1 METKRK
7 NDAQEEIDKF
17 IFKWHD
23 FPFDYWWR
31 KKYKIP
37 FGSQAHREMNFID
50 MYIEYREEFLL
61 NKAIEE
67 HDKAVSDREDEE
79 LGLKDCSSKRVVKM
93 TKQEID
99 DDFEN
104 LDLSQFDK

>member
-1 METKRK
+1 MKTKRK
-7 NDAQEEIDKF
+7 NNAQEEIDKF

-79 LGLKDCSSKRVVKM
+79 LGLKDSSSKRVVKM

>member
-7 NDAQEEIDKF
+7 NNAQEEIDKF

-67 HDKAVSDREDEE
+67 YDKSVSDREDEE
-79 LGLKDCSSKRVVKM
+79 LGLKDGSEKRVIKM

>member
-7 NDAQEEIDKF
+7 NNAQEEIDKF

-61 NKAIEE
+61 NQAIEE
-67 HDKAVSDREDEE
+67 HDKSVSDREDEE
-79 LGLKDCSSKRVVKM
+79 LGLKDGSEKRVIKM
-93 TKQEID
+93 TKREID

>member
-1 METKRK
+1 METKKK
-7 NDAQEEIDKF
+7 NNAQEEIDKF

-67 HDKAVSDREDEE
+67 YDKSVSDREDEE
-79 LGLKDCSSKRVVKM
+79 LGLKDGSEKRVIKM
-93 TKQEID
+93 TKREID

>member
-79 LGLKDCSSKRVVKM
+79 LGIKDGSSKRVVKM

>member
-7 NDAQEEIDKF
+7 NNAQEEIDKF

-67 HDKAVSDREDEE
+67 YDKSVSDREDEE
-79 LGLKDCSSKRVVKM
+79 LGLKDGSEKRVIKM
-93 TKQEID
+93 TKREID

>member
-79 LGLKDCSSKRVVKM
+79 LGLKDGSSKRVIKM

>member
-1 METKRK
+1 METKK
-7 NDAQEEIDKF
+7 NNAQEEVDKF
-17 IFKWHD
+17 IFNWHN

-31 KKYKIP
+31 KKYNVP

-50 MYIEYREEFLL
+50 MYVEYREEFLL
-61 NKAIEE
+61 NKAIKDYEDADSE
-67 HDKAVSDREDEE
+67 REDRE
-79 LGLKDCSSKRVVKM
+79 LGLKCSNKKVVKL

-104 LDLSQFDK
+104 LDLSQFDKQ

>member
-7 NDAQEEIDKF
+7 NNAQEEIDKF

-79 LGLKDCSSKRVVKM
+79 LGLKDGSSKRVVKM

>member
-1 METKRK
+1 METKKK
-7 NDAQEEIDKF
+7 NNAQEEIDKF

-67 HDKAVSDREDEE
+67 YDKSVSDREDEE
-79 LGLKDCSSKRVVKM
+79 QGLKDGSEKRVIKM

>member
-7 NDAQEEIDKF
+7 NNAQEEIDKF

-61 NKAIEE
+61 NRAIEGY
-67 HDKAVSDREDEE
+67 DKSVSDREDKE
-79 LGLKDCSSKRVVKM
+79 LYQNCGG
-93 TKQEID
+93 
-99 DDFEN
+99 
-104 LDLSQFDK
+104 

>member
-7 NDAQEEIDKF
+7 NNAQEEIDKF

-23 FPFDYWWR
+23 FPFDDWWR

-61 NKAIEE
+61 NQAIEE
-67 HDKAVSDREDEE
+67 HDKSVSDREDEE
-79 LGLKDCSSKRVVKM
+79 LGLKDGSEKRVIKM
-93 TKQEID
+93 TKREID

>member
-79 LGLKDCSSKRVVKM
+79 LGLKDGSSKRVVKM

>member
-1 METKRK
+1 MEMKRK
-7 NDAQEEIDKF
+7 NNAQEEIDKF

-23 FPFDYWWR
+23 FLFDYWWR

-79 LGLKDCSSKRVVKM
+79 LGLKDSSSKRVVKM

>member
-1 METKRK
+1 MKTKRK
-7 NDAQEEIDKF
+7 NNAQEEIDKF

-67 HDKAVSDREDEE
+67 YDKSISDREDEE
-79 LGLKDCSSKRVVKM
+79 LGLKDGSEKRVIKM

>member
-1 METKRK
+1 METKK
-7 NDAQEEIDKF
+7 ENNAQEKIDKF
-17 IFKWHD
+17 IFNWHN

-31 KKYKIP
+31 KKYNIP

-50 MYIEYREEFLL
+50 MYVEYREEFLL
-61 NKAIEE
+61 NEAIKDYEKADSE
-67 HDKAVSDREDEE
+67 REDEE
-79 LGLKDCSSKRVVKM
+79 LGLKTGSDKVVKL
-93 TKQEID
+93 TKREID

>member
-7 NDAQEEIDKF
+7 NNAQEEIDKF

-61 NKAIEE
+61 NKAIDEY
-67 HDKAVSDREDEE
+67 DKSVSDREDEE
-79 LGLKDCSSKRVVKM
+79 LGLKDGSEKRVIKM

>member
-1 METKRK
+1 METKKK
-7 NDAQEEIDKF
+7 NNAQEEIDKF

-67 HDKAVSDREDEE
+67 YDKSVSDREDEE
-79 LGLKDCSSKRVVKM
+79 LGLKDGSKKRVIKM

>member
-7 NDAQEEIDKF
+7 NNAQEEIDKF

-61 NKAIEE
+61 NKAIDEY
-67 HDKAVSDREDEE
+67 DKSISNREDEE
-79 LGLKDCSSKRVVKM
+79 LGLKDGSEKRVIKM

>member
-1 METKRK
+1 
-7 NDAQEEIDKF
+7 
-17 IFKWHD
+17 
-23 FPFDYWWR
+23 
-31 KKYKIP
+31 
-37 FGSQAHREMNFID
+37 

-67 HDKAVSDREDEE
+67 HDKSVSDREDEE
-79 LGLKDCSSKRVVKM
+79 LGLKDGSEKRVIKM

>member
-23 FPFDYWWR
+23 FPFDYSWR

-37 FGSQAHREMNFID
+37 YATQPHSEINYID
-50 MYIEYREEFLL
+50 MYIEYREEFLF
-61 NKAIEE
+61 NNAIEE

-79 LGLKDCSSKRVVKM
+79 LGLKDGSSKRVVKM

>member
-1 METKRK
+1 METKKK
-7 NDAQEEIDKF
+7 NNAQEEIDKF

-67 HDKAVSDREDEE
+67 YDKSVSDREDEE
-79 LGLKDCSSKRVVKM
+79 LGLKDGSEKRVIKM

>member
-7 NDAQEEIDKF
+7 NNAQEEIDKF

-67 HDKAVSDREDEE
+67 YDKSVSDREDKE
-79 LGLKDCSSKRVVKM
+79 LGLKDGSEKRVIKM

>member
-7 NDAQEEIDKF
+7 NNAKEEIDKF

-67 HDKAVSDREDEE
+67 RDKAVSDREDEE
-79 LGLKDCSSKRVVKM
+79 LGLKDGSEKRVVKM

>member
-7 NDAQEEIDKF
+7 NNAQEEIDKF

-50 MYIEYREEFLL
+50 MYIEYRE
-61 NKAIEE
+61 
-67 HDKAVSDREDEE
+67 
-79 LGLKDCSSKRVVKM
+79 
-93 TKQEID
+93 
-99 DDFEN
+99 
-104 LDLSQFDK
+104 

>member
-7 NDAQEEIDKF
+7 NNAQEEIDKF

-67 HDKAVSDREDEE
+67 RDKSVSDREDEE
-79 LGLKDCSSKRVVKM
+79 LGLKDGSEKRVIKM

>member
-1 METKRK
+1 MEMKRK
-7 NDAQEEIDKF
+7 NNAQEEIDKF

-79 LGLKDCSSKRVVKM
+79 LGLKDSSSKRVVKM